1 MPMHWPH
8 LVSRL
13 VPPAS
18 DAPLTRRRFLATS
31 GLGALSLFW
40 ADWLRAAAGGAAR
53 GHDRAKAVILI
64 FNCGAPSHLDLWDPK
79 PEPPE
84 GVRGPFRP
92 VATSVPGIRV
102 SELLPRLAQRA
113 SRYAIVRTVNHRH
126 TQHNSGMYWSVVG
139 RPYPIDSTLINP
151 GRNDYPSFG
160 TLAGWLARRDG
171 YSGPLPPYVI
181 TPLPH
186 CDSMAYIT
194 PGQFGGCL

>member
-1 MPMHWPH
+1 MMP
-8 LVSRL
+8 LSSQTVRQFQANSEGI
-13 VPPAS
+13 
-18 DAPLTRRRFLATS
+18 TRRGALRLG

-40 ADWLRAAAGGAAR
+40 SDWQRLQAAGAAS
-53 GHDRAKAVILI
+53 AKAKAKSVILI
-64 FNCGAPSHLDLWDPK
+64 FNAGAPSHLDLWDPK
-79 PEPPE
+79 PEAPE

-171 YSGPLPPYVI
+171 YSGLLP
-181 TPLPH
+181 
-186 CDSMAYIT
+186 
-194 PGQFGGCL
+194 Q